1 MAKKQITKA
10 ELLKEIELKVQDLNL
25 LQSALKADRSRKPET
40 LAMYEE
46 KFVELLKR

>member
-1 MAKKQITKA
+1 MAKKQKTKA

-40 LAMYEE
+40 LLMYEE
-46 KFVELLKR
+46 KFIELLKR